1 MNELVGHS
9 TLWEYEEPSQGRE
22 PHDDSSPDQT
32 TPVPEAPDPDP
43 ESPVLVAAKK
53 GITEIV
59 VKILR
64 KYPVAI
70 FDQDKDAKNI
80 LLLAVE
86 HRQTKKGTVLSAL
99 HLAAKLSDSRLWS
112 TGAAIRLQWEIK
124 WYKYVQSSMRIMGR
138 GRSTAANHAGKM
150 PEEVFIETHDALI
163 KEGIKGLTNTC
174 QLSCSVVAALF
185 VAFQSVSAVPGGVA
199 EQFGF
204 PILIKKTVFQL
215 FAISSVLSLCFSVTS
230 VFVFLSIIIS
240 NFKVF
245 IKDVP
250 QQVWDF
256 ENKIPVKLILGQTS
270 LFMAIVSTLVAFC
283 AGDFYVFES
292 LKFGAYLIYAIMC
305 FSVTYFAAE
314 HYPLYINLIK
324 QTIKKVAKP
333 EMVQDDSG

>member
-1 MNELVGHS
+1 MV
-9 TLWEYEEPSQGRE
+9 
-22 PHDDSSPDQT
+22 
-32 TPVPEAPDPDP
+32 
-43 ESPVLVAAKK
+43 
-53 GITEIV
+53 
-59 VKILR
+59 
-64 KYPVAI
+64 I
-70 FDQDKDAKNI
+70 FDRDKDAKNI
-80 LLLAVE
+80 VLLAVE
-86 HRQTKKGTVLSAL
+86 HRRVQVYDYMLMNFSTSESVFRKLDKQGNSAL

-112 TGAAIRLQWEIK
+112 TGAAIGLQWEIK

-138 GRSTAANHAGKM
+138 GRSTAANNAGKM
-150 PEEVFIETHDALI
+150 PEEVFIESHDALI
-163 KEGIKGLTNTC
+163 KEGIKGLRDTC

-204 PILIKKTVFQL
+204 PILRKRPAVFQL

-230 VFVFLSIIIS
+230 IFVFLSIIIS
-240 NFKVF
+240 NSKVF

-256 ENKIPVKLILGQTS
+256 ETKLPVKLILGQTS

-305 FSVTYFAAE
+305 FSVIYFAAE
-314 HYPLYINLIK
+314 QCPLYINLII
-324 QTIKKVAKP
+324 QTINKKLPKP
-333 EMVQDDSG
+333 EMVQDYSS